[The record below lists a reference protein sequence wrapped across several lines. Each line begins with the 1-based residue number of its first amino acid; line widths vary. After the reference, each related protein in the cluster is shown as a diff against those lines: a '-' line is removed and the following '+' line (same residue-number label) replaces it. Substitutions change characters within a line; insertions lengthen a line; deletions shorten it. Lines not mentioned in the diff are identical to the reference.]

1 MKILIM
7 AGGTGGHV
15 FPALAIAQQLKKKG
29 IEVAW
34 LGTHEGI
41 EATLVP
47 KASIPLYFISIAGFR
62 GKSFLK
68 KLMAPFK
75 IIYSLVQSIQLL
87 RHLQVDKVLGLG
99 GYASGPGG
107 MAAVLLKIPLFI
119 HEQNAIPGT
128 TNKILAHFAKQIMQA
143 FPHTFPEKYHPI
155 LTGNPIR
162 EDILQLPPPKIRF
175 QHRTGPLRILVLGGS
190 RGAQAINETFPKLA
204 SLLPSGFCEIVHQ
217 TGSKHF
223 EITKKNYGGIM
234 AVKLEAFIEDMA
246 AHLAWA
252 DIVVCRSGA
261 LTVSELAAVGVAS
274 ILIPFPFAIDDHQ
287 TANAAYLVDKG
298 AGILLPQSQ
307 LNAKILAELITS
319 FSREN
324 ALEKAKRAF
333 ALRLPEAS
341 ESVVNTLLK
350 GAFEN

>member
-15 FPALAIAQQLKKKG
+15 FPALAIAQRLKKQG
-29 IEVAW
+29 IDVAW

-41 EATLVP
+41 EATLIP

-62 GKSFLK
+62 GKSFFK
-68 KLMAPFK
+68 KLMAPLK

-87 RHLQVDKVLGLG
+87 RHLQVDEVLGLG

-128 TNKILAHFAKQIMQA
+128 TNKILAHFAKKIMQA
-143 FPHTFPEKYHPI
+143 FPHTFPEKFHPI

-162 EDILQLPPPKIRF
+162 EDILQLPPPEIRF

-190 RGAQAINETFPKLA
+190 RGAQAINEIFPKVT
-204 SLLPSGFCEIVHQ
+204 SLLPSGFFDIVHQ

-223 EITKKNYGGIM
+223 EITKKKYGTI
-234 AVKLEAFIEDMA
+234 AVKLEDFIEDMA
-246 AHLAWA
+246 ARLAWA
-252 DIVVCRSGA
+252 DIVICRSGA

-287 TANAAYLVDKG
+287 TVNAAYLVDKG
-298 AGILLPQSQ
+298 AGILLAQSQ
-307 LNAKILAELITS
+307 LNAKSLAELITS

-333 ALRLPEAS
+333 ALRLPEAT

-350 GAFEN
+350 KTAE